1 MAKRLTLAEQLAQI
15 NEPAPQ
21 DFDPEDSYATYNHE
35 RRKGGDEDED
45 AGAAD
50 GNNEAAAAARADYV
64 DVGESKLRKRG
75 EAVLDSK
82 YQGKKG
88 SRADLYAFSDNEDED
103 EEDEAGMDKELAEL
117 LNGAEED
124 EDEEDEEGEGYES
137 EGGDFEDLE
146 GEEDVSA
153 FKPGGAGDF
162 ADDDDDEEDEE
173 EEDEEEDAPKKKAV
187 PAAKESKV
195 RVSKD
200 DRAMVKQLKQAASA
214 DVEKGRDVKKQLAF
228 SDSLLSS
235 RIALQKAVQAS
246 NALPTHAS
254 QPPAS
259 AWFEAD
265 EEVKEELEELWKEMV
280 GCSEELFA
288 LRKDLLT
295 TNESLPFTS
304 DFGSSRKRKRA
315 AAADGGDEDARS
327 EWLEATMRDLGEV
340 EKILDPFLRT
350 TVTKWSDKVLAAS
363 GLSLGKSSSSKFKA
377 VNQNAMQQIDHA
389 LSASTGERE
398 RLVKRTR
405 VRRTTEGVGATVLG
419 KREKAEQQGGDVLA
433 PLEGEE
439 GREKAVK
446 EVDVECFDDSD
457 WYGQVL
463 RDLVESRMLDLDD
476 STLTQLRQASALA
489 RGKKVKKVVDTRASK
504 GRKIRYHVHEKAQNF
519 MIPVEAGHWH
529 DEQIDEL
536 FASLLGRSFPQANG
550 AAGKEALDPALDHV
564 AGQKAGEI
572 EVGSL
577 RLFA

>member
-15 NEPAPQ
+15 IEPAPQ
-21 DFDPEDSYATYNHE
+21 DYDPEDSYATYNHE
-35 RRKGGDEDED
+35 RRRDAEDDADEGGAGSRKEKDES
-45 AGAAD
+45 
-50 GNNEAAAAARADYV
+50 AAAARADYV

-75 EAVLDSK
+75 QAVLDSK
-82 YQGKKG
+82 YEGKKG
-88 SRADLYAFSDNEDED
+88 SRAALYDFSDDEDEGSDEDED
-103 EEDEAGMDKELAEL
+103 GMDEELAEL
-117 LNGAEED
+117 LNGGEED
-124 EDEEDEEGEGYES
+124 EDEDGEGYES

-146 GEEDVSA
+146 GDA
-153 FKPGGAGDF
+153 ATFGPGGAGDF
-162 ADDDDDEEDEE
+162 ADEDEEDSEE
-173 EEDEEEDAPKKKAV
+173 EEEEAPKKAA
-187 PAAKESKV
+187 PAAKESRVK
-195 RVSKD
+195 VSKD

-228 SDSLLSS
+228 ADSLLSS

-246 NALPTHAS
+246 NALPTPAS
-254 QPPAS
+254 QPPAPEWI
-259 AWFEAD
+259 AVDDAEVQD
-265 EEVKEELEELWKEMV
+265 EVEGLWKELM

-288 LRKDLLT
+288 LRKDLLI
-295 TNESLPFTS
+295 TNESLSFPT
-304 DFGSSRKRKRA
+304 DFGTARKRKRA
-315 AAADGGDEDARS
+315 AAEDGDDEEENARS
-327 EWLEATMRDLGEV
+327 AWLEATMKDLGEV

-363 GLSLGKSSSSKFKA
+363 GLSLGKSSSKFKA

-405 VRRTTEGVGATVLG
+405 VRRTTEGVGASVLG
-419 KREKAEQQGGDVLA
+419 RRAGAEQGDFLA

-439 GREKAVK
+439 REKQGK

-519 MIPVEAGHWH
+519 MIPVEAAHWH

-550 AAGKEALDPALDHV
+550 GKDTLDPALDDV
-564 AGQKAGEI
+564 AGHKAGEI

-577 RLFA
+577 RLFG